1 MAAHVFCSIPLCVSS
16 ARMESEVSG
25 IYLQPPDCHG
35 LGSEGDSGYDSL
47 RRRMSVLDR
56 LTQTHP
62 VWLLLAVSGEE
73 ASHILLQQP
82 PGVSGRRLCPGA
94 V

>member
-1 MAAHVFCSIPLCVSS
+1 MLVAYFHQQVAQLFNSSSLCVSFS
-16 ARMESEVSG
+16 RMESEVSG
-25 IYLQPPDCHG
+25 IYLQPPHG
-35 LGSEGDSGYDSL
+35 RGVGGERDSGYDSL

-73 ASHILLQQP
+73 ASHILLKQP
-82 PGVSGRRLCPGA
+82 PGVR
-94 V
+94 